1 MLALGTS
8 HRPNTSYLDNQVT
21 NLSLQFLGIGLHG
34 HLVSLP
40 HLPKHILHLPRPP
53 HLVSRQDDH
62 TLIVVHPVHTLGGT
76 EMYRPIIHA
85 TQHVPHTIHS
95 MLHSALH
102 RMLQSMLHSTHYT
115 GCYTSTLTEYVTK
128 QSTQYV
134 IQQAT
139 LHVLHSTYRDFW
151 SQ

>member
-62 TLIVVHPVHTLGGT
+62 TLIVVHPVHTLGGGQRCT
-76 EMYRPIIHA
+76 DPSFMLHSMCHILYTAHYTA
-85 TQHVPHTIHS
+85 HSQYVTQHIIQDVKQHGTQHITQHIHS
-95 MLHSALH
+95 MLHSA
-102 RMLQSMLHSTHYT
+102 YT
-115 GCYTSTLTEYVTK
+115 GC
-128 QSTQYV
+128 
-134 IQQAT
+134 
-139 LHVLHSTYRDFW
+139 
-151 SQ
+151 